1 MNLIGVH
8 LTVLIGPD
16 PVAVPPP
23 PQVLEALLDVEVT
36 HSDRERSG
44 FRLTF
49 AIGRSGPLD
58 FLDYDLVGLTSVLQ
72 VNARVILAVAFD
84 IVPKVIMDG
93 IVTRRDI
100 VPGDEPGQGRL
111 VLTGED
117 ISVVLDR
124 EVKRVEHPAQDE
136 TVIANKI
143 IVSYPQYGMVP
154 YVIPPVVIDPPIPLD
169 RTPQQTCSD
178 WAYLKQMA
186 RRHGYVT
193 YVDSGPVPLMNKV
206 YWGPPILADVPQ
218 CSLNANLGP
227 LSNVSSI
234 NVSQDAQATTL
245 VEGTVQDRITGQDVP
260 VMTLLPS
267 RPPLGLV
274 PAAITNA
281 GKLRRKPLEASGLSA
296 AQAFARAQSE
306 LDISSDDT
314 VTVSGTLDSV
324 RYNDVLRSRKYVD
337 LRGAGFTSDG
347 TYLVRSVTHR
357 ITRGNYEQDFVL
369 SRAETG
375 AKLPVVRPC

>member
-1 MNLIGVH
+1 MN
-8 LTVLIGPD
+8 T
-16 PVAVPPP
+16 
-23 PQVLEALLDVEVT
+23 
-36 HSDRERSG
+36 
-44 FRLTF
+44 
-49 AIGRSGPLD
+49 
-58 FLDYDLVGLTSVLQ
+58 
-72 VNARVILAVAFD
+72 
-84 IVPKVIMDG
+84 
-93 IVTRRDI
+93 
-100 VPGDEPGQGRL
+100 
-111 VLTGED
+111 
-117 ISVVLDR
+117 
-124 EVKRVEHPAQDE
+124 
-136 TVIANKI
+136 
-143 IVSYPQYGMVP
+143 
-154 YVIPPVVIDPPIPLD
+154 
-169 RTPQQTCSD
+169 
-178 WAYLKQMA
+178 
-186 RRHGYVT
+186 
-193 YVDSGPVPLMNKV
+193 V
-206 YWGPPILADVPQ
+206 YWGPPIMANVPQ